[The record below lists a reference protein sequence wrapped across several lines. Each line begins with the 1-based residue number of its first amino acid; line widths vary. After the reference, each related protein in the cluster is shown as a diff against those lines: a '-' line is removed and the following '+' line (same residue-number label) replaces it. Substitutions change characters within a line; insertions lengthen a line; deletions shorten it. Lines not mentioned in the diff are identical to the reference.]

1 MFKGKGFTLVEL
13 LVVLVIIGI
22 LVALILPNALRA
34 IRQANIKECASNIRA
49 IDTAIQMFYTDNR
62 AWPTAIDV
70 ANLGV
75 YLTDGV
81 LPVCHAGGGTYGFD
95 AGDTPP
101 NQRVDKTGS
110 TGHFTV
116 WPTDH
121 N

>member
-1 MFKGKGFTLVEL
+1 MFRGKGFTLVEL

-62 AWPTAIDV
+62 AWPTVIDV
-70 ANLGV
+70 ANLGP
-75 YLTDGV
+75 YLTDAA
-81 LPVCHAGGGTYGFD
+81 LPVCHVTAAAYGFD
-95 AGDTPP
+95 ATG
-101 NQRVDKTGS
+101 QRVDKTG
-110 TGHFTV
+110 HFTT